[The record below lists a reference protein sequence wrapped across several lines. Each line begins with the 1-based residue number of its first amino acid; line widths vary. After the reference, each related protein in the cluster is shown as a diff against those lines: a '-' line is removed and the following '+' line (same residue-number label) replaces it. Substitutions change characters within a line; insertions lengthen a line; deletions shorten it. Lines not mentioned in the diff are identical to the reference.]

1 MAFLEKG
8 TDKEAC
14 TALKTV
20 SNSNQHLS
28 SQADKKSHIL
38 IQVSALMVSVLLVF
52 VLRITREHRIVLVPV
67 FELMATC
74 LAVIVLALMATR
86 PRMLSRS
93 SVQAQAAGVSGVNLL
108 FFGSYDEL
116 EPEEY
121 HADMELLM
129 ADADLLYSNLTR
141 DIYFQAVVLGKK
153 YKFLRMAYHVF
164 MIGLALSVLSFII
177 IAFL

>member
-20 SNSNQHLS
+20 SNSNQHLT

-38 IQVSALMVSVLLVF
+38 IQVSALMVSVLLAF
-52 VLRITREHRIVLVPV
+52 ILRITSEHRIALVPV

-74 LAVIVLALMATR
+74 LTVIVLALMATR
-86 PRMLSRS
+86 PRTLFRP
-93 SVQAQAAGVSGVNLL
+93 SVQATEASGVNLL

-116 EPEEY
+116 QPEEY
-121 HADMELLM
+121 HADMELMM
-129 ADADLLYSNLTR
+129 ADANLLYSNLTR

-164 MIGLALSVLSFII
+164 MIGLALSILSFMI
-177 IAFL
+177 IAFQ

>member
-1 MAFLEKG
+1 MAFLDKG

-20 SNSNQHLS
+20 SNSNQHLN

-38 IQVSALMVSVLLVF
+38 IQVSALMISVLLAF
-52 VLRITREHRIVLVPV
+52 VLRITSEHRVALVPV
-67 FELMATC
+67 FVLMATC
-74 LAVIVLALMATR
+74 LAVIFLALMATR
-86 PRMLSRS
+86 PRMPSRS
-93 SVQAQAAGVSGVNLL
+93 SAQAAEASGVNLL
-108 FFGSYDEL
+108 FFGSYDVL
-116 EPEEY
+116 APEEY

-141 DIYFQAVVLGKK
+141 DVYFQAVVLGKK

-164 MIGLALSVLSFII
+164 MTGLALSVLSFMV
-177 IAFL
+177 IAFR